1 MTSKC
6 VTVSYAYQIG
16 LVVPV
21 AMINLAT
28 HKYSDY

>member
-1 MTSKC
+1 LKTTKD
-6 VTVSYAYQIG
+6 IF
-16 LVVPV
+16 VVPV